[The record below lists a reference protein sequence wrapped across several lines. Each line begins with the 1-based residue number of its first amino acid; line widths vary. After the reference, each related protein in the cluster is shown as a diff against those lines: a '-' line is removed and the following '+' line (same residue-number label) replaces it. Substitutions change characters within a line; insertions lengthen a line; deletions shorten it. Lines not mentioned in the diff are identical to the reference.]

1 MDRVLEEYYED
12 KKNGGFFMT
21 SHDHEHLLAREK
33 PAYDGAEPTGNSVA
47 ILNLLRLG
55 EFTTQDTYRQRADKA
70 FKSFSGTLNTMPM
83 TLSEM
88 LLAVDFYFDKAKEII
103 IVAPEGDKG
112 SSDILLS
119 VFRKQ
124 FLPNRILSIVSE
136 GDDLQTQA
144 KVIPLIEGKL
154 AIKGK
159 VTAFVCEKGICEL
172 PTNDPVV
179 FAKQIKRIEK
189 LTEVEGM

>member
-1 MDRVLEEYYED
+1 
-12 KKNGGFFMT
+12 MT

-33 PAYDGAEPTGNSVA
+33 PAYDGAEPAGNSVA
-47 ILNLLRLG
+47 IRNLLRLG
-55 EFTTQDTYRQRADKA
+55 EFTTQDTYRKRADKA
-70 FKSFSGTLNTMPM
+70 FKSFSSTLNSRPVA
-83 TLSEM
+83 LSEM

-103 IVAPEGDKG
+103 IVTPKG
-112 SSDILLS
+112 NKDSSDILLS

-136 GDDLQTQA
+136 GEDLKTQA
-144 KVIPLIEGKL
+144 KVIPLIKGKL

-179 FAKQIKRIEK
+179 FAKQIKKIEK
-189 LTEVEGM
+189 LSAAEGM